1 MNEHLNHEQVALF
14 CENLGMMYQAGI
26 STPEA
31 VRLVAEDS
39 GKGAF
44 ANAVEAVSR
53 HIEHGKSLSEA
64 LRETGAFPVH
74 VVKMVE
80 AADRAGRLEQ
90 TMFTLS
96 DYYLEQMRL
105 QDRLRSALIYPMVLL
120 LLMTGVLLV
129 LTVAVLPIF
138 SNVYMTMAGSI
149 TPTSFGYASVAQA
162 VSYIAVALV
171 LVVAVFFLVGAC
183 LVYFGR
189 RTTTVSKVLDT
200 LPFTAKASY
209 ASALSRVISSLSTY
223 VASGIDTE
231 DALSSIT
238 SEIVNKKL
246 RARLDACLKRIH
258 DGESFAQAALAENV
272 LDPLYA
278 RMLVNGERSGT
289 YDETLSYLTSLIGED
304 AARRTDRVVSV
315 IEPACAALLTIAV
328 ALSLIA
334 IIIPL
339 MGVLGAIG

>member
-44 ANAVEAVSR
+44 ANTLEDVSR
-53 HIEHGKSLSEA
+53 HLENGKSLSEA
-64 LRETGAFPVH
+64 LRATGAFPVH

-149 TPTSFGYASVAQA
+149 TPTSLGYASVAQA
-162 VSYIAVALV
+162 VSYVAVALV
-171 LVVAVFFLVGAC
+171 LIVAVFFLVGAC

-209 ASALSRVISSLSTY
+209 ASALSRVMSSLSTY

-238 SEIVNKKL
+238 SEIGNKKL
-246 RARLDACLKRIH
+246 RAYSGSSTFSA
-258 DGESFAQAALAENV
+258 SAAWAK
-272 LDPLYA
+272 
-278 RMLVNGERSGT
+278 
-289 YDETLSYLTSLIGED
+289 LSPS
-304 AARRTDRVVSV
+304 
-315 IEPACAALLTIAV
+315 
-328 ALSLIA
+328 
-334 IIIPL
+334 
-339 MGVLGAIG
+339 

>member
-39 GKGAF
+39 GKGTF
-44 ANAVEAVSR
+44 ANTVEAVSR
-53 HIEHGKSLSEA
+53 HLEHGKSLSEA
-64 LRETGAFPVH
+64 LRATGAFPVH
-74 VVKMVE
+74 AVKMVE

-149 TPTSFGYASVAQA
+149 TPTSLGYASVAQT
-162 VSYIAVALV
+162 VSYVAVALV
-171 LVVAVFFLVGAC
+171 LIVAVFFLVGAC

-189 RTTTVSKVLDT
+189 RTTTVSKVLDA

-209 ASALSRVISSLSTY
+209 ASALSRVWT
-223 VASGIDTE
+223 
-231 DALSSIT
+231 
-238 SEIVNKKL
+238 
-246 RARLDACLKRIH
+246 
-258 DGESFAQAALAENV
+258 
-272 LDPLYA
+272 
-278 RMLVNGERSGT
+278 
-289 YDETLSYLTSLIGED
+289 
-304 AARRTDRVVSV
+304 RV
-315 IEPACAALLTIAV
+315 
-328 ALSLIA
+328 
-334 IIIPL
+334 
-339 MGVLGAIG
+339 

>member
-1 MNEHLNHEQVALF
+1 
-14 CENLGMMYQAGI
+14 
-26 STPEA
+26 
-31 VRLVAEDS
+31 
-39 GKGAF
+39 
-44 ANAVEAVSR
+44 
-53 HIEHGKSLSEA
+53 
-64 LRETGAFPVH
+64 
-74 VVKMVE
+74 MVE

-149 TPTSFGYASVAQA
+149 TPTSLGYASIAQA
-162 VSYIAVALV
+162 VSYVAVALV
-171 LVVAVFFLVGAC
+171 LIVAVFFLVGAC

-209 ASALSRVISSLSTY
+209 ASALSRVMSSLSTY

-238 SEIVNKKL
+238 SEIGNKKL